1 MNNQL
6 NENLTE
12 IETTHTPLT
21 IEQRLMDLYRDNK
34 RTYVNANVDV
44 IYLEVLNIPTVIT
57 LSCLKQKSQ
66 IISSC
71 Y

>member
-1 MNNQL
+1 MYNQL
-6 NENLTE
+6 NENLT
-12 IETTHTPLT
+12 
-21 IEQRLMDLYRDNK
+21 IEQRLM
-34 RTYVNANVDV
+34 DV
-44 IYLEVLNIPTVIT
+44 IYLEVLNIPTVIS

>member
-21 IEQRLMDLYRDNK
+21 IEQRLMDMQMWMLY
-34 RTYVNANVDV
+34 
-44 IYLEVLNIPTVIT
+44 I
-57 LSCLKQKSQ
+57 
-66 IISSC
+66 
-71 Y
+71 